1 MRFSLMAP
9 RFRFRLI
16 LAAALALSSHA
27 WSADPPVESVPTGST
42 DSAVDVDEAV
52 PPQAAV
58 GAKKSSLGEVNLDDV
73 RRFTAVMSLVKQAY
87 VEPVDDHQLMLA
99 AIKGMLVGLD
109 PHSEYLEAGE
119 LDQLN
124 EDTSGSYAGLGI
136 EISTADGFLRVIA
149 PIDDT
154 PAERA
159 GIKPGDT
166 ILRIDNEPV
175 QADNLNDAVDMLRGK
190 PGSEVVLSILREG
203 SRTPQDFKLVRELI
217 HVASVRGRLLEPGYA
232 YLRISQFQAETGSDL
247 RKRIARLQKENGKPL
262 RGAVLDLRSNPG
274 GLLNAAVEVSDLML
288 DSGGIVTTRG
298 RIHESDMA
306 FSATPGDALNG
317 ASIVV
322 LIDRGT
328 ASAAEIVA
336 GALKDNH
343 RALLM
348 GRRSF
353 GKGSVQT
360 VLTLDDRHALKLTTA
375 RYYTPSGV
383 SIQAEGIQPDI
394 ELADLA
400 LSKNEDNAYGRISE
414 RDLRNHL
421 RGDTESADEDAGA
434 QAPASH
440 SAPSDYAL
448 NEAIHALK
456 AMALQQQ
463 RSTPGVPASKA
474 EKG

>member
-1 MRFSLMAP
+1 MAP
-9 RFRFRLI
+9 RFLSRLAFAG
-16 LAAALALSSHA
+16 LLVLCAPVWA
-27 WSADPPVESVPTGST
+27 ADPPAAPMPIDSD
-42 DSAVDVDEAV
+42 DSALDVDMTV
-52 PPQAAV
+52 PPLPAAD
-58 GAKKSSLGEVNLDDV
+58 AKKSTLGEVNLDDV
-73 RRFTAVMSLVKQAY
+73 RRFTAVLSLVKQAY

-136 EISTADGFLRVIA
+136 EISTVDGFLRVIS

-154 PAERA
+154 PAARA

-166 ILRIDNEPV
+166 ILRIDNVPV
-175 QADNLNDAVDMLRGK
+175 QSDNISDAVDMLRGK
-190 PGSEVVLSILREG
+190 PGSEVTLSILREG
-203 SRTPQDFKLVRELI
+203 SSAPQEFKLLRELI
-217 HVASVRGRLLEPGYA
+217 RVASVRGRLLEPGYA
-232 YLRISQFQAETGSDL
+232 YLRISQFQSETGADL
-247 RKRIARLQKENGKPL
+247 RKRIARLQKDNGKPL
-262 RGAVLDLRSNPG
+262 LGAVLDLRSNPG
-274 GLLNAAVEVSDLML
+274 GLLNSAVEVSDLL
-288 DSGGIVTTRG
+288 LNSGGIVSTRG
-298 RIHESDMA
+298 RIRESDMA
-306 FSATPGDALNG
+306 FSASPGDALNG
-317 ASIVV
+317 ASLVV

-360 VLTLDDRHALKLTTA
+360 VLTLDDRHAIKLTTA

-400 LSKNEDNAYGRISE
+400 LSKSDGNPFGTIGE
-414 RDLRNHL
+414 RDLTNHL
-421 RGDTESADEDAGA
+421 KGDAESSDKDNDPKAAA
-434 QAPASH
+434 KNRV
-440 SAPSDYAL
+440 PSDYAL
-448 NEAIHALK
+448 SESLNALK
-456 AMALQQQ
+456 AMALQRL
-463 RSTPGVPASKA
+463 RSVPPKPATVSG
-474 EKG
+474 KG